1 MSSFRYA
8 GLGASLGVP
17 QSALES
23 VTSLDPKDYVY
34 PNLDSDFMFTS
45 EGQLGNK
52 GSKDSMQVFSYE
64 TACSRER
71 AQSAALLLGSGF
83 GGESGRQYLS
93 CIDLSDVLE
102 MDTDGLNF
110 LKVEGGEKAMSEE
123 NSDKSTTCTA
133 ARVSPRRSS
142 ATSGLN
148 RRQRESVVQK
158 QLIAPIKEEDEEEDL
173 LVAAES
179 CFNGLDAELLSSIY
193 QISGASLERDDGHR
207 TLGETGKRQR
217 KPKLS
222 LSLDYD
228 AAVASIN
235 SQLEADR
242 EVPTSKHL
250 AKKLRINMVGNKVVQ
265 DSHSCESSPSMVKL
279 HFADNCNPLQV

>member
-1 MSSFRYA
+1 MVFLGLEINNWIYMTSFE
-8 GLGASLGVP
+8 LIFC
-17 QSALES
+17 LE
-23 VTSLDPKDYVY
+23 
-34 PNLDSDFMFTS
+34 F
-45 EGQLGNK
+45 
-52 GSKDSMQVFSYE
+52 
-64 TACSRER
+64 A
-71 AQSAALLLGSGF
+71 
-83 GGESGRQYLS
+83 ESGRQYLS

-102 MDTDGLNF
+102 ADTDGLNF
-110 LKVEGGEKAMSEE
+110 LKGEGGEKAMSEE

-148 RRQRESVVQK
+148 RRQRELVIEK
-158 QLIAPIKEEDEEEDL
+158 QLIAPIQEEDEEEDL

-193 QISGASLERDDGHR
+193 QVSGASLQGDKHDGNR
-207 TLGETGKRQR
+207 TLGESGKRQR

-228 AAVASIN
+228 AAVVSIN

-242 EVPTSKHL
+242 EVPTSAHL
-250 AKKLRINMVGNKVVQ
+250 AKKLKINMVGNKGVQ
-265 DSHSCESSPSMVKL
+265 DSQSCESSPSMVKL
-279 HFADNCNPLQV
+279 HFGDCNPLQV